1 MLSSTGYEAVGY
13 FRSRYQPDNE
23 THPDI
28 QLLLVTSLYGSAL
41 SNDRLKTLRTKLNMN
56 SKVTRKTVQLYQHAG
71 PLLSPINNSY
81 PSLVIKQSKAC
92 KFMPKMQKNTFGGWA
107 VQCPPTCW
115 EAYVPPKPP
124 SHTDTHTHPFNSPF
138 LGLPR

>member
-56 SKVTRKTVQLYQHAG
+56 SKVTRKTLQLYQHAG
-71 PLLSPINNSY
+71 PLLSPINNTY
-81 PSLVIKQSKAC
+81 PSLVIKQSKGC
-92 KFMPKMQKNTFGGWA
+92 KFMPKMQ
-107 VQCPPTCW
+107 
-115 EAYVPPKPP
+115 
-124 SHTDTHTHPFNSPF
+124 
-138 LGLPR
+138 